1 MSEVARACPA
11 VCGEGRCVTMHLG
24 DVLRGDPSIVT
35 LRIGRR
41 ADCVTTGPVEVPVH
55 KAVLMAASRLLA
67 GMFGDVIWTE
77 VRSGTADI
85 PFDYDPFMIALQH
98 MYGLHD
104 VSSPLTPTNAVDVLA
119 VATYY
124 QLGALIGQA
133 QMAVRGTFSTSS
145 VPRLVHELQ
154 QIIDMAPLQTELM
167 EHVCAH
173 GLDVLGDAEW
183 CAVPLETIE
192 RLLEEVADGSEEHVF
207 RKCVEW
213 AQHHTAPD
221 GAVHDTL
228 QPLLRYIDFSAM
240 SIPHMASIRAM
251 NVFPDKTMLDLF
263 CQHST
268 PGDVPASNPPR
279 HVRASRWRNA
289 PPSNKWNATTVPSDC
304 TLSAAHKTITVNNR
318 ASLAYRFFREASL
331 CGIKLSTGLTMLR
344 TLKHAHTSTLT
355 LSCTNCLR
363 RHWFRSFQSGVVVV
377 LLCCMCVGSCCV
389 IVLYV

>member
-55 KAVLMAASRLLA
+55 KAVLMAASRVFS

-98 MYGLHD
+98 MYGGHD
-104 VSSPLTPTNAVDVLA
+104 VSSLLTPTNAVDVLA

-124 QLGALIGQA
+124 QLGALIPQA
-133 QMAVRGTFSTSS
+133 QVAVRGTFSASS

-154 QIIDMAPLQTELM
+154 QIIDTAPLQTELM

-173 GLDVLGDAEW
+173 RLDVLGDAEW
-183 CAVPLETIE
+183 RAVPLETIE

-221 GAVHDTL
+221 GAVCTTRCSHCYAIL
-228 QPLLRYIDFSAM
+228 IS
-240 SIPHMASIRAM
+240 
-251 NVFPDKTMLDLF
+251 
-263 CQHST
+263 
-268 PGDVPASNPPR
+268 VP
-279 HVRASRWRNA
+279 
-289 PPSNKWNATTVPSDC
+289 
-304 TLSAAHKTITVNNR
+304 
-318 ASLAYRFFREASL
+318 
-331 CGIKLSTGLTMLR
+331 
-344 TLKHAHTSTLT
+344 
-355 LSCTNCLR
+355 
-363 RHWFRSFQSGVVVV
+363 
-377 LLCCMCVGSCCV
+377 
-389 IVLYV
+389 